1 MEQDLVLKAMEAYKK
16 VCDEH
21 ITVYNRQGTAFPSI
35 IYQAPSWYA
44 SEVGRKYVYLRNCN
58 GDIARYNIK
67 TGEITV

>member
-1 MEQDLVLKAMEAYKK
+1 MADHILLAMQAYKK

-21 ITVYNRQGTAFPSI
+21 ITVFDRKGNAYPCLSYQVPS
-35 IYQAPSWYA
+35 YSS

-67 TGEITV
+67 TRTITV

>member
-1 MEQDLVLKAMEAYKK
+1 MLHDLVLKAMLAYKK
-16 VCDEH
+16 VCDKH
-21 ITVYNRQGTAFPSI
+21 ITVYNRQGTAFPFLS
-35 IYQAPSWYA
+35 YQAPSWYA